1 MPTKR
6 ASPKTKLPAAE
17 KAEKAPKKAA
27 RSSPGSGKKLV
38 IVESPAKAKT
48 IGRYLGSDFEV
59 KASMGHVRDLP
70 SSKIGVDPEQ
80 GFAPVYVV
88 PKEKKALI
96 KDLAQAAEDSSELFL
111 ATDPDREGE
120 AIAWHL
126 LEAIDV
132 KDKPV
137 SRVVFHEITE
147 PAIKEAFSH
156 PRKIDGHLV
165 DAQQTRRILDR
176 LVGYKLSPLLWS
188 KLRGGLSAGRVQS
201 AALRML
207 VDREREIEKFIPQEY
222 WRFVLEMSKRSASPD
237 EKVIVFQAL
246 LKSVKGQDGKL
257 EVRNQAEA
265 DAIKA
270 DLDGAA
276 YVVADVNQRESKR
289 RPPAP
294 FTTSTMQQDAFRKI
308 RFSARATMAVAQQ
321 LYEGLSIGSE
331 GVVGLIT
338 YMRTDSP
345 VVSASALTE
354 TRDFIGKKYGADF
367 VPESP
372 RTYVAK
378 AKGAQEAHE
387 AIRPTVIYREPSAI
401 KHDLHSDQ
409 LKLYDLIWKR
419 MVASQMADAIFD
431 ATTVQ
436 VEAQCPSGRTYIFE
450 AKGEVE
456 KFKGF
461 LALYQEGKDANGAE
475 DDGALPAMAQGEGLE
490 LLKLD
495 PQQKFTQ
502 PPPRYSEASLIKAME
517 ENGIGRPSTY
527 APTISTLYDREY
539 IKKEGGTLRPQQIGR
554 MVDQLLEDAFPTV
567 VDLQFTARMEEEL
580 DEIADGEKEWVPV
593 LREFYDPFNKSLEIA
608 KETLRKRHEMSD
620 EKCDLCGSQMVIKSG
635 RFGRFLACIRYP
647 ECKGTK
653 PFQIKTGVKCPL
665 CTTGDILEKKSRKGK
680 RFYGCSNYF
689 NKEIKCTFA
698 MNLKPMAEPCPN
710 CGSLLGEWGKG
721 ARCTKCDYK
730 GKRPTAAAPT
740 APPAEGQAPPPIEED
755 LEEGAE
761 MDREG
766 MEEPV
771 TAPA

>member
-6 ASPKTKLPAAE
+6 TSPKTKLPKSE
-17 KAEKAPKKAA
+17 KAAAAPRVKGLN
-27 RSSPGSGKKLV
+27 RKLV

-48 IGRYLGSDFEV
+48 IGRYLGADFEV

-70 SSKIGVDPEQ
+70 GSKIGVDFEKD
-80 GFAPVYVV
+80 FAPVYVI

-96 KDLAQAAEDSSELFL
+96 KELTAAAEDASELFL

-126 LEAIDV
+126 YEAMDV

-156 PRKIDGHLV
+156 PRKIDAHLV

-222 WRFVLEMSKRSASPD
+222 WRFVIEVTKQPANAD
-237 EKVIVFQAL
+237 EKAIAFQAL
-246 LKSVKGQDGKL
+246 LKSLKGQEGKL
-257 EVRNQAEA
+257 EVRSQAEA
-265 DAIKA
+265 DAIRA
-270 DLDGAA
+270 DLDGAT
-276 YVVADVNQRESKR
+276 YVVAEVTQRESKR

-294 FTTSTMQQDAFRKI
+294 FTTSTLQQDAVRKI

-321 LYEGLSIGSE
+321 LYEGLSVGTE

-345 VVSASALTE
+345 VVSAGALTE

-378 AKGAQEAHE
+378 AKGVQEAHE
-387 AIRPTVIYREPSAI
+387 AIRPTVIFREPPAI
-401 KHDLHSDQ
+401 KHDLHNDQ
-409 LKLYDLIWKR
+409 FKLYDLIWKR

-436 VEAQCPSGRTYIFE
+436 IEAQCPSGKTYIFE
-450 AKGEVE
+450 AKGQVE
-456 KFKGF
+456 KFHGF
-461 LALYQEGKDANGAE
+461 LALYSEGKDATSAE
-475 DDGALPAMAQGEGLE
+475 DEDSGALPAMAQGEALS

-593 LREFYDPFNKSLEIA
+593 LREFYDPFHKSLELA
-608 KETLRKRHEMSD
+608 KDTLQKRHEMSE
-620 EKCDLCGSQMVIKSG
+620 EKCALCGSQMVIKSG

-698 MNLKPMAEPCPN
+698 MNLKPLAEPCPN
-710 CGSLLGEWGKG
+710 CGSILGEWGKG

-730 GKRPTAAAPT
+730 GKRPSAAATPAAPMAEGQT
-740 APPAEGQAPPPIEED
+740 PPAEDD

-761 MDREG
+761 MDRE
-766 MEEPV
+766 EEPV